1 MKIGDKVKALRK
13 QNRMSLRALAEA
25 TGLSKTTLGDLESGN
40 KNPSLETVEKIAGAF
55 GLSVAE
61 LLQETTDPNDL
72 IDSARNSGSE
82 LLVGLSKSGDLL
94 NALYRAKDAPKE
106 KMDEM
111 ARFLDALMS
120 TQEPRDGNY

>member
-106 KMDEM
+106 KMYEM